1 MTDFARFF
9 GHARDLHGIANANGY
24 FRRVNPAWQLTL
36 GWTSDELTGTPWLDF
51 VHPEDRRLT
60 VDAGLQLFQGT
71 SIVYFENRYRCKDS
85 SYRWLQWHAEMFGD
99 EAYCT
104 GRDVTREHLQKDARN
119 QRYIEDMAEA
129 LPLIMWTARPDGEL
143 DYYNRSWFAYTGMTL
158 EETQGWGWT
167 PILHPDD
174 RQTCVER
181 WTEAYR
187 TGKPYDVEV
196 RLKRASDGS
205 YRWHL
210 GRALPVCDAGG
221 SIVKWFGTC
230 TDIDDQRRAQE
241 ALRET
246 QQELEA
252 RVHVRTV
259 ELATSNK
266 QKTSLLQEVHHRVK
280 NNLQMISSLVS
291 LQARQAQSAEAR
303 EDLLDI
309 QGRVHSIAL
318 LHECL
323 YQSPDLG
330 SVDMHDYVSRLT
342 TVIERSYAGPTARAH
357 IGVVSDPIRLPV
369 DTAVPC
375 GLIVNELVTNALK
388 HAFDEAAPK
397 VGQEIQ
403 VEMRRQN
410 SDIRLVVADNGVGFT
425 DTLDPDREQTMGLTL
440 VRDLGRQLRGRVEF
454 ASSKGT
460 RCTVTFPSPRNAGV
474 EG

>member
-9 GHARDLHGIANANGY
+9 EHALDLHGIAGVNGR
-24 FRRVNPAWQLTL
+24 FRRINPAWQLTL
-36 GWTSDELTGTPWLDF
+36 GWTSDELTGAPWLDF
-51 VHPEDRRLT
+51 VHPEDRQLT
-60 VDAGLQLFQGT
+60 IDAGSRLFDGT

-85 SYRWLQWHAEMFGD
+85 SYRWLQWHAEVFEG

-104 GRDVTREHLQKDARN
+104 GRDVTQEHLQKDARN
-119 QRYIEDMAEA
+119 QRYVEDLAEA
-129 LPLIMWTARPDGEL
+129 LPLIVWTARPDGQL
-143 DYYNRSWFAYTGMTL
+143 DYYNRSWFAYTGMTI
-158 EETQGWGWT
+158 EETRGWGWT
-167 PILHPDD
+167 PILHPED

-196 RLKRASDGS
+196 RLKRASDGI

-210 GRALPVCDAGG
+210 GRALPVRDASG

-246 QQELEA
+246 QQELEI
-252 RVHVRTV
+252 RVRVRTA
-259 ELATSNK
+259 ELATSNE

-291 LQARQAQSAEAR
+291 LQARQAQCSEAR
-303 EDLLDI
+303 ENLLDI

-323 YQSPDLG
+323 YQASDLG
-330 SVDMHDYVSRLT
+330 SVDMHDYVSRLSV
-342 TVIERSYAGPTARAH
+342 VIERSYAGPTPGAH
-357 IGVVSDPIRLPV
+357 IAVVSDPLRLPL

-388 HAFDEAAPK
+388 HAFHDATPK

-403 VEMRRQN
+403 IEMRRLS
-410 SDIRLVVADNGVGFT
+410 SDICIVVADNGVGFA
-425 DTLDPDREQTMGLTL
+425 DTLDPAREQTMGLTL

-454 ASSKGT
+454 ASSNGA
-460 RCTVTFPSPRNAGV
+460 RCTVTFPSAGRAGV
-474 EG
+474 DG